1 MTAYAN
7 PHALMSTTELE
18 ARLGDTDLAIVEI
31 DEDTSAYHKG
41 HIPGAV
47 TFDWQHELHAV
58 PRRDFVSAE
67 RLAEL
72 FGTRGIG
79 TDQTIVLYGGNN
91 NWFAAYAYWLFRLRG
106 VERVRLVDGGR
117 KKWELESRP
126 VDTGEPSRPTQ
137 TFHMGAPRPGIRMFR
152 DEVVTTAEA
161 GGMLVD
167 VRSPAEF
174 TGEILAPPHLPQ
186 EQSQVPG
193 HIPGA
198 RNIPWSKAANEDG
211 TFKSADDL
219 RALYE
224 GADIVPN
231 GSVVTYCR
239 IGERSAHTW
248 FVLTELLGY
257 PNVRNYD
264 GSWTEYGS
272 LVGVPV
278 ELG

>member
-1 MTAYAN
+1 MTMYAN
-7 PHALMSTTELE
+7 PHALMATTELE

-58 PRRDFVSAE
+58 PRRDIVSSE
-67 RLAEL
+67 QLAEL
-72 FGTRGIG
+72 LGSRGIG
-79 TDQTIVLYGGNN
+79 SDQTIILYGGNN

-106 VERVRLVDGGR
+106 VERVRLLDGGR
-117 KKWELESRP
+117 RKWELESRAL
-126 VDTGEPSRPTQ
+126 DTEQPARAPQRFRLGS
-137 TFHMGAPRPGIRMFR
+137 PRPGIRVFR
-152 DEVVTTAEA
+152 DEVVTTSGA
-161 GGMLVD
+161 GGMMVD
-167 VRSPAEF
+167 VRSPAEYS
-174 TGEILAPPHLPQ
+174 GEILAPPHLPQ

-211 TFKSADDL
+211 TFKSPDDL

-231 GSVVTYCR
+231 GAVITYCR

-278 ELG
+278 EIG

>member
-7 PHALMSTTELE
+7 PHALMSTGELE
-18 ARLGDTDLAIVEI
+18 ARLGDPNHAIVEI

-47 TFDWQHELHAV
+47 TFDWRHELHAV
-58 PRRDFVSAE
+58 PRRDFVSSE

-72 FGTRGIG
+72 LGSRGIG
-79 TDQTIVLYGGNN
+79 TDQNIVLYGGNN
-91 NWFAAYAYWLFRLRG
+91 NWFAAYAYWLFTLRG
-106 VERVRLVDGGR
+106 VERVRLLDGGR
-117 KKWELESRP
+117 KKWELESRS
-126 VDTGEPSRPTQ
+126 VDTEQPSPRPRQ
-137 TFHMGAPRPGIRMFR
+137 FSMGLPRPGIRAFR
-152 DEVVTTAEA
+152 DEVVTSADT

-224 GADIVPN
+224 GADILAN
-231 GSVVTYCR
+231 GAVITYCR

-257 PNVRNYD
+257 PNVINYD

-278 ELG
+278 EVG